1 MNDCTIVLFGAS
13 GDLAKRKLIP
23 ALYKLIG
30 HNKLTNFVVV
40 GAAYDDT
47 SAATI
52 LEQAKPFIIQY
63 DQAVFDRMRER
74 FFYQRV
80 NFVEPADF
88 VGLEKQVSTLERTY
102 GLSGN
107 RIIYLAAASHFFV
120 PITQAVASSG
130 LARTQPSLIRAFSS
144 ASSGGQESSPS
155 PWHRLVY
162 EKPFGEDLQTA
173 HAINKCIARCFNES
187 QIYRIDHYLT
197 KEIVGNIAL
206 VRFTNCVFEPLWNN
220 RYIDNVQ
227 IILSEKIG
235 IDGRGGYYDHYG
247 ALKDMVQNHMLEL
260 MALIGMESPE
270 KLTGE
275 YIRQERVKVLEKI
288 KVIDATLG
296 QYEGYRSEAHVA
308 PNSTTETFVSL
319 FCMIE
324 NHRWAGVP
332 FYLKTGKHLDKKET
346 VIHIKFKQVDCL
358 LSRNCP
364 SDSNYL
370 TIEVTPEAKFSLSLN
385 VKKPGLV
392 NEVTPVNM
400 EFCHSCLFGP
410 ITPEAYE
417 VIFEEIM
424 RGEQSISVRFDEIEY
439 AWKVIDAIEAMNLA
453 VYPYA
458 PGSRGPEQAEQFA
471 RKHGMRWRS

>member
-1 MNDCTIVLFGAS
+1 MNDCTVILFGAS

-23 ALYKLIG
+23 ALYKLLA
-30 HNKLTNFVVV
+30 HNKLANVVII
-40 GAAYDDT
+40 GAAFDDT
-47 SAATI
+47 TAAAI
-52 LEQAKPFIIQY
+52 LEQTKPFIAHI
-63 DQAVFDRMRER
+63 DQTIFDRLRDC
-74 FFYQRV
+74 FFYQRL
-80 NFVEPADF
+80 NFLNSDDF
-88 VGLEKQVSTLERTY
+88 IALHKQVIALEKSH

-107 RIIYLAAASHFFV
+107 RIIYCAAASNFFV
-120 PITQAVASSG
+120 PITQAVAASG
-130 LARTQPSLIRAFSS
+130 LARKAAP
-144 ASSGGQESSPS
+144 GQKT
-155 PWHRLVY
+155 WNRLVF
-162 EKPFGEDLQTA
+162 EKPFGHDAQSA
-173 HAINKCIARCFNES
+173 HEINACIARYFDEL

-197 KEIVGNIAL
+197 KEVVGNIAL
-206 VRFTNCVFEPLWNN
+206 VRFTNCIFEPLWNN

-227 IILSEKIG
+227 IILSETVG
-235 IDGRGGYYDHYG
+235 VQERGGYYDHYG

-270 KLTGE
+270 RLTGE
-275 YIRQERVKVLEKI
+275 YIRQERIKVLEKI
-288 KVIDATLG
+288 KVIDASLG
-296 QYEGYRSEAHVA
+296 QYEGYRTEKDVS
-308 PNSTTETFVSL
+308 PNSTTETFAEL
-319 FCMIE
+319 FCMID

-358 LSRNCP
+358 LARNCP

-385 VKKPGLV
+385 VKKPGLS

-424 RGEQSISVRFDEIEY
+424 RGEQSISVRSDEIEY
-439 AWKVIDAIEAMNLA
+439 AWKVIDAVKAMHLPVNT
-453 VYPYA
+453 YKQ
-458 PGSRGPEQAEQFA
+458 GSRGPQEAEQFA